1 MKNNNQLFH
10 ALSLILGI
18 VFALQIFSSC
28 AVKPK
33 SDMDSPEYHYKAGM
47 RHVEM
52 GEFQKSISSFE
63 RAISLD
69 KKFAPA
75 HAGMGIAYANLKD
88 KKKAKKHV
96 SKAQDLAAKDSDV
109 LALVKVFID
118 LRVGKRKIKR
128 CRKVL
133 KSIKR
138 QKGHELATYIGRD
151 VSL

>member
-33 SDMDSPEYHYKAGM
+33 SDMDSPEYHHKAGI
-47 RHVEM
+47 RHDEM

-88 KKKAKKHV
+88 KKKPKSMFQK
-96 SKAQDLAAKDSDV
+96 
-109 LALVKVFID
+109 
-118 LRVGKRKIKR
+118 LRI
-128 CRKVL
+128 L
-133 KSIKR
+133 Q
-138 QKGHELATYIGRD
+138 QKTLMC
-151 VSL
+151 